1 MQRLCCHMHTVV
13 LLLWAQDECT
23 CNHVPCYSF
32 LMSCIIAPFTLAVF
46 IHFVEWHRV
55 VSVQTSSSEYNDLL
69 MSFEASLHSEPLIF
83 VTRAADQTLTLDKG
97 IAEKVSLTLPP
108 TTSQSGYPPVV
119 ASVFLSWNWRR
130 SRANTMRWDPNVQ
143 INTCLLEIYVLC
155 TCPNEFNL
163 KGKLYGKDLKAGQKN
178 SLSLRCLFI

>member
-1 MQRLCCHMHTVV
+1 MQRLCCHMYAVV

-83 VTRAADQTLTLDKG
+83 VTRAADQTLTPDKG

-119 ASVFLSWNWRR
+119 ASVFFKLNKVEIEEEVEQIPWDEIQMCR
-130 SRANTMRWDPNVQ
+130 STRVCLRFMFCVRVQ
-143 INTCLLEIYVLC
+143 M
-155 TCPNEFNL
+155 
-163 KGKLYGKDLKAGQKN
+163 
-178 SLSLRCLFI
+178 SLIWKVNFMAKI